1 MTKTYHELSQLK
13 TFEERFEYL
22 RMDGRVG
29 ESTFGYDRYLNQ
41 MFYRT
46 PEWKRARRDVI
57 LRDNS
62 CDLGMSDREIH
73 GKVLI
78 HHLNPIT
85 KQMILDRDP
94 ALFDPNNLICCSHMT
109 HDAIH
114 YGDGSMLP
122 KNPIERTPNDT
133 CLWK

>member
-46 PEWKRARRDVI
+46 PEWKRARLDVI

-133 CLWK
+133 CPWK

>member
-46 PEWKRARRDVI
+46 PEWKRARQDVI

-133 CLWK
+133 CPWK

>member
-133 CLWK
+133 CPWK